1 MSSIYPIICQF
12 DQDLEDLRPFIT
24 ELFLIGESCQFNPI
38 SHLHVKCNS
47 SKHDMK
53 MGKSKGFTIIYIAD
67 SLKRKALEIIAQL
80 NKDYPED
87 LDEECSDQEQNDMT
101 LAQRIPQCIFKCPAC
116 LLEFN
121 CE

>member
-1 MSSIYPIICQF
+1 
-12 DQDLEDLRPFIT
+12 
-24 ELFLIGESCQFNPI
+24 
-38 SHLHVKCNS
+38 
-47 SKHDMK
+47 

-101 LAQRIPQCIFKCPAC
+101 LAQHIPQCIFKCPAC